1 MALPMAVQR
10 GLNVP
15 AGKHQVELMFYPK
28 SIDYTET
35 IAYTGFVLLL
45 VMVLLVVFLDWK
57 KKRTP

>member
-1 MALPMAVQR
+1 M
-10 GLNVP
+10 P

>member
-1 MALPMAVQR
+1 
-10 GLNVP
+10 
-15 AGKHQVELMFYPK
+15 MFYPK